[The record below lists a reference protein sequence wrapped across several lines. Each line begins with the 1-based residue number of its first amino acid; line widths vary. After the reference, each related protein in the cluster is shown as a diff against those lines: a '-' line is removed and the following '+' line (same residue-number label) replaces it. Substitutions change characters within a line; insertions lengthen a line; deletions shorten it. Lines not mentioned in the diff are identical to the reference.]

1 MNVCLRFDN
10 DRGLGWEISRERAAE
25 ILLQTDKA
33 GLMYAAHYTGD
44 AGDDATAGAICSC
57 CTDCCYPHLAT
68 ERLGTGDVWRLRHYV
83 AAIDTDLCTSCG
95 RCSRRCRFEAITS
108 SHGRPDFDAPLGRGY
123 GLCATGC
130 SADAIEMRPLA

>member
-10 DRGLGWEISRERAAE
+10 GRGLGWEISRERAAE

-33 GLMYAAHYTGD
+33 GLMHTADY
-44 AGDDATAGAICSC
+44 AGDPTVAGAICNC
-57 CTDCCYPHLAT
+57 CTDCRYPHLAT
-68 ERLGTGDVWRLRHYV
+68 ERLGTGDVWPVRHYV
-83 AAIDTDLCTSCG
+83 AAIDTDLRTSCG

-108 SHGRPDFDAPLGRGY
+108 SHGRPEFDAPLGRGY